1 MLSSQKLKLK
11 QWRILKEISREE
23 LASKTGLT
31 IRTICNY
38 ENSVNN
44 LRKAKY
50 ETLEKIANVL
60 EVSIDDIFLDS
71 TSEKP
76 KERVS

>member
-1 MLSSQKLKLK
+1 MLSSKKLKLK

-71 TSEKP
+71 ISEKP
-76 KERVS
+76 KDRVS